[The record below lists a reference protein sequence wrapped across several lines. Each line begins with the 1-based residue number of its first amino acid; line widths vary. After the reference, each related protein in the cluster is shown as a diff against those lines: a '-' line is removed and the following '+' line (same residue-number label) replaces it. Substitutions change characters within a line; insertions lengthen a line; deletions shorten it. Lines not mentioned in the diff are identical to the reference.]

1 MLGLHRADAALR
13 ALINDPDRLD
23 SERDARFD
31 QSPPPYQERES
42 LPSTL
47 PPDSPPEEDEQHERL
62 SDWFMRILR
71 GWGASMP
78 TNQFR
83 HEVQAERRK
92 LMEPGDDTHI
102 HWNTANVARETVK
115 ARWQAWGIW
124 EPRWEVEP
132 HGHWRHQTPLSP
144 EPLTDLDTDDEDH
157 EDVYYREDARSNLF
171 GIKKMPSR
179 VRTGYE
185 QEEAELRQRARMA
198 ERRYE
203 HDRTRPLHVF
213 FCHVAYEGERLFDSE
228 QQPEQEPPEQEQE
241 QAGRPDDTR
250 VAVDIHTAAYQRV
263 KAQWS
268 ERGIWNDQWGV
279 LPGMTWKH
287 EASLQSVVSDEMGD
301 ANMAQLSRVLF
312 DSMMEC
318 EPNRPPP
325 QTSRGRRRRRRR
337 RVVVEEKEVVEQ
349 KPLVFIPDER
359 FPNIFGPRFAAPPP
373 AVQATEDTEDP
384 EDADDADDADDEIGE
399 PMTAAGKRTSRI
411 AGRQARTQASRRANG
426 QMAEV
431 PTADEQTADDVAAGP
446 ADTGP
451 RATAL
456 RRRSSRI
463 REKGPAAAAVMTDIP
478 GTRKRKRDVA
488 DSVPPGETATK
499 KVAAG
504 GKKEQKGNKGNKGK
518 KGRKGRKGGK

>member
-47 PPDSPPEEDEQHERL
+47 PPESPPEEDEQHKRI

-92 LMEPGDDTHI
+92 LMEPGDDVHLYWDTS
-102 HWNTANVARETVK
+102 NVARETVK

-124 EPRWEVEP
+124 EPHWEAEP

-144 EPLTDLDTDDEDH
+144 EPLTDVDTDDEDH
-157 EDVYYREDARSNLF
+157 EDVYYREATRSNLF
-171 GIKKMPSR
+171 AIKKMPSR

-185 QEEAELRQRARMA
+185 QEVAELRQRARMA

-213 FCHVAYEGERLFDSE
+213 VCHVAYEGERLFDSE
-228 QQPEQEPPEQEQE
+228 QQPEQEQEQE

-250 VAVDIHTAAYQRV
+250 VAVDIHTAAYQTV

-301 ANMAQLSRVLF
+301 ADMAQLERNLF
-312 DSMMEC
+312 DYMMDC
-318 EPNRPPP
+318 KPNRPPP
-325 QTSRGRRRRRRR
+325 QANRGRLRRRRR
-337 RVVVEEKEVVEQ
+337 RVVVEEKAVVEQ

-373 AVQATEDTEDP
+373 AVQATEDIEDP
-384 EDADDADDADDEIGE
+384 EDADDADDEIGE
-399 PMTAAGKRTSRI
+399 PLTAAGKRTSRI
-411 AGRQARTQASRRANG
+411 AGRQARTQASRQANG
-426 QMAEV
+426 QMAEG
-431 PTADEQTADDVAAGP
+431 PTADEQTADGQTADNAAAGP
-446 ADTGP
+446 AGTGP
-451 RATAL
+451 PPRAL

-463 REKGPAAAAVMTDIP
+463 REKEPAAAAVTTDTP

-499 KVAAG
+499 KRAAG
-504 GKKEQKGNKGNKGK
+504 GKRGNKGNKGK
-518 KGRKGRKGGK
+518 KGKKGRKGGL